1 MKLFPFAL
9 FSIALAI
16 ATGHGEL
23 GNSSSLIWLAA
34 ASVILSA
41 ILTLFTRY
49 PVSGFAGLASLV
61 YAFSQ
66 AGGND
71 PFHVLTI
78 ALCVAAILLATILD
92 LTKERSIR
100 NEN

>member
-1 MKLFPFAL
+1 MKLFPSAL
-9 FSIALAI
+9 FSIALATAI
-16 ATGHGEL
+16 GQGEF
-23 GNSSSLIWLAA
+23 GVSGSLNWLVV
-34 ASVILSA
+34 ASVILIA
-41 ILTLFTRY
+41 ILTLFTRF

-66 AGGND
+66 AGGNATI
-71 PFHVLTI
+71 HVLTV
-78 ALCVAAILLATILD
+78 ALCVAAILLSTILD